1 MSHNKFADLDCQ
13 YDMKKLPD
21 KNLLINIDCIL
32 TNPIN
37 CIIKVNISNY
47 KKITLVTYTD

>member
-1 MSHNKFADLDCQ
+1 
-13 YDMKKLPD
+13 MKKLPD

-37 CIIKVNISNY
+37 RNKSEYY
-47 KKITLVTYTD
+47 KP

>member
-1 MSHNKFADLDCQ
+1 MT
-13 YDMKKLPD
+13 KLPN

-32 TNPIN
+32 TNPISR
-37 CIIKVNISNY
+37 IIKVNISNY